1 MFKLNRKAAK
11 LVQGDTVNFLLQ
23 HSKTL
28 KFNILIAQLRI
39 IYWLITAKKIHK
51 RIFHLLYRCPLE
63 TYLSQRDS

>member
-39 IYWLITAKKIHK
+39 IYWLITAKKSIK
-51 RIFHLLYRCPLE
+51 GYFSCSTCVPLKHI
-63 TYLSQRDS
+63 